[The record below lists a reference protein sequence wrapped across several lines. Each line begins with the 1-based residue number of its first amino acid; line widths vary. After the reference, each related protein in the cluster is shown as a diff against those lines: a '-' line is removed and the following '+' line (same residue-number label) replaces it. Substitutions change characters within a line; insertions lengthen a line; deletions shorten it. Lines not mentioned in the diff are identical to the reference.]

1 MLYHRAKEKKKSI
14 SFPFFMEH
22 KNIRSRIY
30 GAVRRESFERPSAVV
45 YYAESALVMARLP
58 LVRLSASDW
67 QFLFVQRE
75 PPTFVAAY

>member
-1 MLYHRAKEKKKSI
+1 MALCGGRVL
-14 SFPFFMEH
+14 
-22 KNIRSRIY
+22 ND
-30 GAVRRESFERPSAVV
+30 RRPVV